1 MNLVILGIMAL
12 CGASVKSIA
21 IAAIVLGG
29 FDLLSNISESI
40 NNALEDY
47 IAAFKQKEDENGD
60 E

>member
-29 FDLLSNISESI
+29 LDLLSNISEAM
-40 NNALEDY
+40 NNVLEDY
-47 IAAFKQKEDENGD
+47 IAAFKQKENEN

>member
-29 FDLLSNISESI
+29 LDLLSNISEAM

-47 IAAFKQKEDENGD
+47 IAAFKQKENEN
-60 E
+60 ENE